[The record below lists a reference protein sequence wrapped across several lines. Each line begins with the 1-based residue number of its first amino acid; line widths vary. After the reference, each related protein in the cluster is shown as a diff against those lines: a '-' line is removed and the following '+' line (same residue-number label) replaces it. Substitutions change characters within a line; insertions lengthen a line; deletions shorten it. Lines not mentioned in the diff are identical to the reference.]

1 MLGGKWKDVNDVASW
16 INNSDHWST
25 KAGIVQQ
32 HMTNQSGMPRL
43 SLEQSLILK
52 MSERVNRIRAHL
64 SDMMS
69 GNGVFSTRRGRGST
83 SSYYNPQKGEVCMT
97 YPTVWNTLVSSR
109 AYVKKHIWFS
119 MCTLISRID
128 INPMLLKEEKEE
140 LTEALKRVHEI
151 LERTKYNQTTKTI
164 FENLNL

>member
-1 MLGGKWKDVNDVASW
+1 MLGGKWKDVKDVTSW

-43 SLEQSLILK
+43 SLEQALILK
-52 MSERVNRIRAHL
+52 MSERVSKMRVRL
-64 SDMMS
+64 SDIIS
-69 GNGVFSTRRGRGST
+69 GHGIFPSRRGKGRSD
-83 SSYYNPQKGEVCMT
+83 SYYNSQKGEVRMT

-109 AYVKKHIWFS
+109 AYVKKHLWFS
-119 MCTLISRID
+119 MSSLISRID